1 MKKKRFYNNK
11 KRNEKWT
18 EPPKGRKINFAD
30 KYIESGNSSDKY
42 DNRRKKEKKP
52 LFTREH
58 FRSFAKYLIVALG
71 CFVIV
76 GTGYT
81 LMDLYIERNAMPFS
95 ENDESVSTDMSNVAL
110 QLKSARIEP
119 LSMDG
124 GVMLEAVVDEVIDG
138 GYTSVTF
145 DIKRDDG
152 TIGYDSALATIDMYG
167 AEASPAIDVQNSIAQ
182 FVNNDILPVGRIS
195 CYKDNVVGASD
206 LTAGLIVNG
215 KLYRDS
221 GDNAYLNPSSESAY
235 NYIRGIVEE
244 SKGMGVTVFVLENCN
259 LPEELGNSY
268 GDGFKPLADKLYKD
282 FGNDI
287 KLIEGV
293 AVTVNGDNA
302 KSIEEEWK
310 EKTASINSSNII
322 FNVTAKDKEKVK
334 QFLDTQDGISYIISE

>member
-30 KYIESGNSSDKY
+30 KYIETGNGSDKY
-42 DNRRKKEKKP
+42 DNRRQKSKKP
-52 LFTREH
+52 FFTKEH
-58 FRSFAKYLIVALG
+58 LRSFAKHLIVALG
-71 CFVIV
+71 CFIII

-81 LMDLYIERNAMPFS
+81 LMDLYIERNAMPLT
-95 ENDESVSTDMSNVAL
+95 EQEEGVNTDMSNVAL

-152 TIGYDSALATIDMYG
+152 TIGYDSTLATIDMYG
-167 AEASPAIDVQNSIAQ
+167 AESSSAIDAPKSIAE
-182 FVNNDILPVGRIS
+182 FVSNDILPVGRIS

-206 LTAGLIVNG
+206 LTAGLIVDG
-215 KLYRDS
+215 RLYRDS
-221 GDNAYLNPSSESAY
+221 GDNAYLNPLSESAY

-244 SKGMGVTVFVLENCN
+244 AKGMGVTVFVLENCN
-259 LPEELGNSY
+259 LPEELGNGY
-268 GDGFKPLADKLYKD
+268 GDGFKPLADKLYND

-293 AVTVNGDNA
+293 AVTINGDNA

-310 EKTASINSSNII
+310 EKTASISNSNII

-334 QFLDTQDGISYIISE
+334 QFLDTQDGISYII

>member
-52 LFTREH
+52 LFTKEH
-58 FRSFAKYLIVALG
+58 LRSFAKYLIVALG

-81 LMDLYIERNAMPFS
+81 LMDLYIERNAMPLN

-182 FVNNDILPVGRIS
+182 FVSNDILPVGRIS